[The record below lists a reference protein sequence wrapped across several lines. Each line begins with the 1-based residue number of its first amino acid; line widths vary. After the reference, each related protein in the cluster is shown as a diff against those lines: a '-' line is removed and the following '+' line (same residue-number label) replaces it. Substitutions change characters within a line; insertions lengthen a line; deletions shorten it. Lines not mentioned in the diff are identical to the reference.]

1 MIPSWSIITETLVLV
16 NFIRCYLGT
25 PRAADIL
32 ILKPGAQLATSYPWE
47 NLIATGAQSRPVPVR
62 VQAPGKVAPV
72 DTDRDTITS
81 PSPSQGS
88 SGQISVHHHL
98 NNGPQTFHPGFILQ
112 SARTVNALLDSFQ
125 DTTGSWLECPEY
137 LIRQEQ
143 NDIKIIP
150 LSLSQ
155 PSWLTIGL

>member
-1 MIPSWSIITETLVLV
+1 M
-16 NFIRCYLGT
+16 
-25 PRAADIL
+25 
-32 ILKPGAQLATSYPWE
+32 
-47 NLIATGAQSRPVPVR
+47 R

-81 PSPSQGS
+81 PSPGQGS

-98 NNGPQTFHPGFILQ
+98 NIGPQTFHPGFILQ
-112 SARTVNALLDSFQ
+112 SARTVNVLLDSFK

-155 PSWLTIGL
+155 PSWLTIGRAPVMICQPSRVISGQ